1 VYSVKLSVLFFFF
14 PHLHLNYSLSPNCK
28 DGAALLLLS
37 LFLLPLFALLLLLG
51 KNSDSRMVAHAGH
64 ASTDEAF
71 DKGVVVKL
79 FFFLCVGQHHIVADG
94 IIFEDNQHSD

>member
-1 VYSVKLSVLFFFF
+1 
-14 PHLHLNYSLSPNCK
+14 
-28 DGAALLLLS
+28 
-37 LFLLPLFALLLLLG
+37 
-51 KNSDSRMVAHAGH
+51 MVAHAGH